1 MASPPWDRLDP
12 ELVRRA
18 LAGHANVPVTPA
30 SRHAAVSVLLVPSQG
45 GVDVLLI
52 RRAARADDPWSSH
65 MALPGGF
72 RSQQDDDL
80 YGTAVR
86 ETREE
91 VGIRL
96 AEETQFLG
104 CLPDV
109 SPARGDVIV
118 RPFVFT
124 RASAPAIVTSQE
136 VSAVAWAD
144 VGAIARNEFPATFEL
159 EIAGT
164 RRRFSGFRVLDHV
177 VWGMTYRILMDLVGA
192 TARVAGTPG
201 EAQR

>member
-1 MASPPWDRLDP
+1 
-12 ELVRRA
+12 
-18 LAGHANVPVTPA
+18 VTPA
-30 SRHAAVSVLLVPSQG
+30 SRHAAVSVLLVPSPG

-72 RSQQDDDL
+72 RSHHDDDL
-80 YGTAVR
+80 YGTALR

-91 VGIRL
+91 VGIDL
-96 AEETQFLG
+96 SQHTHFLG

-109 SPARGDVIV
+109 SPAARDVIV
-118 RPFVFT
+118 RPFVFAGA
-124 RASAPAIVTSQE
+124 RPPAIVTSRE
-136 VSAVAWAD
+136 VEAVTWTD

-164 RRRFSGFRVLDHV
+164 RRNFPGFRVLEHV
-177 VWGMTYRILMDLVGA
+177 VWGMTYRVLMDLVGA
-192 TARVAGTPG
+192 TARAAATPRG
-201 EAQR
+201 AER